1 MFTTSIFFVFLLPCG
16 FCLELNNFL
25 KLPVNNRTRV
35 IIDGLFYE
43 RAVNVL
49 MGVMATKILRHLD
62 DAKKSVL
69 YNCTQGS
76 ENNAKYASCLLSYL
90 NESSIRCSPELR
102 RPKRSATFDF
112 PTSKLENILRW
123 LTQLIGRFKNDT
135 AKLSVHSTS
144 PEEDIARFAD
154 QNAMRELLT
163 DSGGKAYEYFSDV
176 RHAIAT
182 AVNEPKRENLLLT
195 NVSAPEW
202 FTELVENVGGLIDDM
217 RVIED
222 MPNIR
227 VLSPKI
233 FSTNGDPKNALR
245 ILSPELL
252 SLHDHGVNDVKH
264 FDPIDSRLT
273 LAEKQAL
280 LDLITEVSSGNKLN
294 MQMKSIGDN
303 NRVPEGKPK
312 YVTKSSA
319 NETIGSLK
327 ALKDTKE
334 LFSKLDSS
342 YTDEQ
347 LRMVRDRGYAFLRP
361 DQVKLVYGDEI
372 PDQILQCY
380 ENMTEEEKE
389 RELQAAIA
397 DIACKDMKDGGHR
410 EAKASNQLRGILLT
424 PLVQVATVG
433 TPAVLGFVVLS
444 PQVFS
449 PVILSPPLLSSTV
462 MSPTVFSPLILS
474 PITLNP
480 IILNPII
487 LNPFIMSPLTLSP
500 VVLTP
505 LDFSLFLLNRQ
516 MASFISLLS
525 HCLLFLTSC
534 STCSKF
540 VKLPINEH
548 SRPVVEGLLYV
559 RAVNALMSVIATRT
573 LSDLKGAEKAILYN
587 CTQSARDNQEYAKCL
602 VPYMNKSATVQD
614 TGGQLKQRPTDFEHI
629 RTKRSE
635 NEDRQSLLEKIIK
648 LVTRMVRAAKERI
661 FRDLPSSDNNSDLL
675 ATVEEIRYNY
685 SLVEQKS
692 RSGEYF
698 ADLMD
703 KMRTMLSE
711 EDMNNVIKNR
721 SSMPQW
727 LLQVIEDM
735 QTLVKEMKEIEE
747 LPNVR
752 ILSPK
757 ILSME
762 PDPEDM
768 LRILSPSLLSLHE
781 QGTHDVKNF
790 DTIDASLTMAEKNAL
805 FELIMEVSGGEMIN
819 QIKSI
824 NKDGSMNVSPQR
836 QRERLELT
844 NETLETAKSLKAMQ
858 ELYSYLDASYSN
870 EQLRTARERGY
881 AFLTADQMR
890 FLYKQEIPEQLLS
903 SYQRMTEKD
912 KDEMLKKAI
921 VGIAEGKHKSHD
933 QRQPQVPEDK
943 PGLLLSPLINA
954 PQVGQPSVLGYII
967 ISPILYSPATLSPA
981 LLTPTVM
988 GPLVFSPVILST
1000 VALSPV
1006 ILNPFL
1012 LSPYILTPF
1021 LLTPIVLSPM
1031 VMTPL
1036 ILVPKA
1042 LTPLIYQPTVLSP
1055 DILCPRTLSPTI
1067 LSSGVLFASIL
1078 SPRYMSPYIKTNCT
1092 LCAWVGS
1099 PCIMC

>member
-424 PLVQVATVG
+424 PLVQD
-433 TPAVLGFVVLS
+433 S
-444 PQVFS
+444 
-449 PVILSPPLLSSTV
+449 
-462 MSPTVFSPLILS
+462 
-474 PITLNP
+474 
-480 IILNPII
+480 
-487 LNPFIMSPLTLSP
+487 
-500 VVLTP
+500 
-505 LDFSLFLLNRQ
+505 SLFLLNRQ